1 MFITVSLDHQN
12 TWQNGIFMNSRFLKL
27 KVDGGKL
34 SCVSKSGRLPTFRK
48 TGATNPEEVVSKLN
62 RYISKVEE
70 EENAWFD
77 DFNNRGS
84 RCHY

>member
-27 KVDGGKL
+27 KIDSGKL

-48 TGATNPEEVVSKLN
+48 TGATNPQEVVSKLN
-62 RYISKVEE
+62 RYIDKVQQ
-70 EENAWFD
+70 EENEWLE
-77 DFNNRGS
+77 DFNYRGS